1 MPSHFARCLVLP
13 GFSVVLLFVLG
24 PTALACKC
32 DSPPTVLDA
41 CERSDAIVVARVSS
55 IAKVEDNERPRP
67 NGIRSVTMIVERV
80 FKGDFKNGDEIVLP
94 QGDGVDCSWIF
105 DKKSDGRR
113 FLFYLRKSEE
123 KSVSDAPAWSASKC
137 GRSNE
142 LTDATDDLLYLEKLP
157 AVQGKTRISGT
168 IGRWRQPELD
178 VSRKTVKIVGPTRT
192 FETITDDNGVFE
204 IYDLPPGKY
213 FVEPELPAGWKIEPV
228 WLKDSPSVVKSQFD
242 SVPLQPLKRVQIL
255 LEPKKH
261 ARVDIV
267 FTIDNFVRGRVL
279 DPKGN
284 PMPLVCVYLLHA
296 GRDSSGPS
304 GCTNQRG
311 RFEITNIPAD
321 DYVLAT
327 NLSKPT
333 SREPFRTTFYPN
345 VWERE
350 RAAVISI
357 APGQTIDDV
366 DIVIPK
372 FEETV
377 TIKGWLRYSDGPR
390 ARLETVRF
398 TVTSL
403 NDKVNGNV
411 GGLTNSRGQFT
422 LTILKGLTGELEG
435 EHPIFKVP
443 DSDCP
448 KVDELLAKSGR
459 DMSLV
464 RSNIIKLTTEQDLS
478 DVELILPFPLCK
490 RIQAPARPSFI
501 P

>member
-1 MPSHFARCLVLP
+1 MRYLLLP
-13 GFSVVLLFVLG
+13 AFSVVLLFALG

-32 DSPPTVLDA
+32 DTPPTVLEA
-41 CERSDAIVVARVSS
+41 FERSDAVVVTRVISV
-55 IAKVEDNERPRP
+55 AKVEDNERPKP
-67 NGIRSVTMIVERV
+67 NGIRSATIVVERV
-80 FKGDFKNGDEIVLP
+80 FKGDLKNGDEIVLP
-94 QGDGVDCSWIF
+94 QGDGVDCTLIF
-105 DKKSDGRR
+105 DNKSDAHR
-113 FLFYLRKSEE
+113 FLFYLRRPEE
-123 KSVSDAPAWSASKC
+123 RSAGDPPPWSASKC
-137 GRSNE
+137 GRSSE

-157 AVQGKTRISGT
+157 AVKGKTRLSGRISG
-168 IGRWRQPELD
+168 RLQPDLD
-178 VSRKTVKIVGPTRT
+178 VSGPTIRIVGATKT
-192 FETITDDNGVFE
+192 YETITDDNGVFE

-213 FVEPELPAGWKIEPV
+213 FVEPEMPPGWKIEPN
-228 WLKDSPSVVKSQFD
+228 WLKAWPSVVKTQFD

-261 ARVDIV
+261 ARLDIM

-311 RFEITNIPAD
+311 RFEITNIPAG

-333 SREPFRTTFYPN
+333 SRAPFRTTFYPN

-357 APGQTIDDV
+357 APGQTIDDI

-377 TIKGWLRYSDGPR
+377 TIKGWLRYSDGQPT
-390 ARLETVRF
+390 RLETVRF
-398 TVTSL
+398 TVVEP
-403 NDKVNGNV
+403 NDRVIGNV
-411 GGLTNSRGQFT
+411 GALTNSQGRFT
-422 LTILKGLTGELEG
+422 LTIFKGLTGELQG
-435 EHPIFKVP
+435 EHPIFKGSN
-443 DSDCP
+443 SDCP
-448 KVDELLAKSGR
+448 VVDEMLAKSGR

-464 RSNIIKLTTEQDLS
+464 LSNVTKLTAEQDLS
-478 DVELILPFPLCK
+478 DVELTLPFPLCK
-490 RIQAPARPSFI
+490 RTQAPPSKS